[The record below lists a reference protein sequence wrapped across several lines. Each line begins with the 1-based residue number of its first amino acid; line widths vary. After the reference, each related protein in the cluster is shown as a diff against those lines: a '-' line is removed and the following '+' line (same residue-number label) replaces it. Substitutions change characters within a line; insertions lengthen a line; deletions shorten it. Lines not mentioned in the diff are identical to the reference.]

1 VSLKSDEVLFLVDGV
16 GHKRHKARAFDA
28 FGEQALVFG
37 AGAGFS
43 RRIHL
48 GLHGDE
54 LSQES
59 RVFVVHPLNIV
70 GAEITG
76 LFFRLEFFLRS

>member
-1 VSLKSDEVLFLVDGV
+1 MFLVDGV
-16 GHKRHKARAFDA
+16 GHERHKARAFDA
-28 FGEQALVFG
+28 FGEQALVLG

-43 RRIHL
+43 WRVHF
-48 GLHGDE
+48 GLHRDE

-59 RVFVVHPLNIV
+59 RVFVVHPLYII

-76 LFFRLEFFLRS
+76 LFFLFEFFLRS